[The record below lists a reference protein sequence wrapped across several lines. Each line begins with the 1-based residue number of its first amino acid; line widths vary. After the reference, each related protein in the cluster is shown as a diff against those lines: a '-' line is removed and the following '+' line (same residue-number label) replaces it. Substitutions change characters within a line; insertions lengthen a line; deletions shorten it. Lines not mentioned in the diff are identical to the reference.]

1 MEVMMKYL
9 DILNDFFNKILI
21 ILGGIAVMALML
33 LATGNVVL
41 RIFSVPYRGAY
52 EIVSFLGAVVI
63 AFALGF
69 TQKTKSNIVV
79 DILTERFSKELQ
91 IVIDKIA
98 DLVIMIF
105 FGIAC
110 WQIYVWGIKICDS
123 REVSETLKIPFYPFV
138 FAVAIGFAVLSFTA
152 FVDFLKKLFRE
163 EE

>member
-9 DILNDFFNKILI
+9 DVLNDFLNKILM

-41 RIFSVPYRGAY
+41 RILNMPYKGTY

-79 DILTERFSKELQ
+79 DILTEKFSKELQ
-91 IVIDKIA
+91 NIIDKIA
-98 DLVIMIF
+98 DLIIMVF

-110 WQIYVWGIKICDS
+110 WQIYVWGIKICES
-123 REVSETLKIPFYPFV
+123 QEVSETLKIPFYPFV

-152 FVDFLKKLFRE
+152 FVDFLKKLFGE
-163 EE
+163 EA

>member
-1 MEVMMKYL
+1 MKYL
-9 DILNDFFNKILI
+9 EALNDFVNKILV
-21 ILGGIAVMALML
+21 ILGGIAVLALMV

-41 RIFSVPYRGAY
+41 RMFSMPYRGTY

-69 TQKTKSNIVV
+69 TQKTKGNIVV
-79 DILTERFSKELQ
+79 DILTDRFPKNVQ

-105 FGIAC
+105 FGLAC
-110 WQIYVWGIKICDS
+110 WQIFVWGIKIVES
-123 REVSETLKIPFYPFV
+123 REVSETLKIPFHPFV
-138 FAVAIGFAVLSFTA
+138 FAVAIGFAMLSFTA

>member
-1 MEVMMKYL
+1 MMKYL
-9 DILNDFFNKILI
+9 EALNDFVNKILV
-21 ILGGIAVMALML
+21 ILGGIAVLALMV

-41 RIFSVPYRGAY
+41 RMFSMPYRGAY

-69 TQKTKSNIVV
+69 TQKRKGNIVV
-79 DILTERFSKELQ
+79 DILTDKFPKNVQ

-105 FGIAC
+105 FGLAC
-110 WQIYVWGIKICDS
+110 WQIFVWGIKIVES
-123 REVSETLKIPFYPFV
+123 REVSETLKIPFHPFV
-138 FAVAIGFAVLSFTA
+138 FAVAIGFAMLSFTA

-163 EE
+163 GE

>member
-1 MEVMMKYL
+1 MMKYL
-9 DILNDFFNKILI
+9 DAVNDFLNKILV

-41 RIFSVPYRGAY
+41 RIFSMPYRGAY

-69 TQKTKSNIVV
+69 TQKRKDHIVV
-79 DILTERFSKELQ
+79 DILTDKFSKDLQ
-91 IVIDKIA
+91 NIIDKIA

-105 FGIAC
+105 FGVVC
-110 WQIYVWGIKICDS
+110 WQIYVWGIKIVES
-123 REVSETLKIPFYPFV
+123 KEVSETLKIPFYPFV
-138 FAVAIGFAVLSFTA
+138 FAVAIGFAMLSFTA

-163 EE
+163 EA

>member
-1 MEVMMKYL
+1 MKYL
-9 DILNDFFNKILI
+9 DKLNDYLNKILL
-21 ILGGIAVMALML
+21 ILGGIAVMGLML

-41 RIFSVPYRGAY
+41 RIFGMPYRGAY

-79 DILTERFSKELQ
+79 DILTEKFPEEIQ

-98 DLVIMIF
+98 DLIIMLF

-110 WQIYVWGIKICDS
+110 WQVYVWGMKILES
-123 REVSETLKIPFYPFV
+123 KEVSETLKIPFHPFV
-138 FAVAIGFAVLSFTA
+138 FAVSLGFAVLSFTA

>member
-1 MEVMMKYL
+1 MKYL
-9 DILNDFFNKILI
+9 EALNDFVNKILV
-21 ILGGIAVMALML
+21 ILGGIAVLALMV

-41 RIFSVPYRGAY
+41 RMFSMPYRGAY

-69 TQKTKSNIVV
+69 TQKRKGNIVV
-79 DILTERFSKELQ
+79 DILTDKFSKNVQ

-105 FGIAC
+105 FGLAC
-110 WQIYVWGIKICDS
+110 WQIFVWGIKIVES
-123 REVSETLKIPFYPFV
+123 REVSETLKIPFHPFV
-138 FAVAIGFAVLSFTA
+138 FAVAIGFAMLSFTA

-163 EE
+163 GE

>member
-1 MEVMMKYL
+1 MMKYL
-9 DILNDFFNKILI
+9 EALNDFVNKILV
-21 ILGGIAVMALML
+21 ILGGIAVLALMV

-41 RIFSVPYRGAY
+41 RMFSMPYRGAY

-69 TQKTKSNIVV
+69 TQKTKGNIVV
-79 DILTERFSKELQ
+79 DILTDRFPKNVQ

-105 FGIAC
+105 FGLAC
-110 WQIYVWGIKICDS
+110 WQIFVWGIKIVES
-123 REVSETLKIPFYPFV
+123 REVSETLKIPFHPFV
-138 FAVAIGFAVLSFTA
+138 FAVAIGFAMLSFTA